1 MSLILIPGTSGSGKS
16 HMMFQRVLREAQ
28 EHPEQRFVVLV
39 PEQNTLQTQKKLVAM
54 SGRGGIWNID
64 VLSFTR
70 LAYRVFEQTGVR
82 KHRILSETGKILL
95 LRLIAAREGARIPI
109 LSGVL
114 DRPGV
119 LNEMKSIL
127 SEMDQYGIGQ
137 EELLRME
144 RQVSEDGRHPALT
157 RKLSEIA
164 LLQEAFERY
173 QEGHY
178 ITGEKQLLVL
188 CEKIPLDETL
198 RGAVFCLDG
207 FTGLTPAQLQAVTAL
222 LGVAKELL
230 VSVTIAPDQ
239 MPISGADQKTAPGPQ
254 SMDSWG
260 LFALSQRTVQA
271 LVHCAKQAHCAV
283 EVLPVMPEMA
293 ADMPQAE
300 SLRGWRCICCGTGR
314 KAGVPS
320 RHPAAGRRSF

>member
-119 LNEMKSIL
+119 LNAMKSIL
-127 SEMDQYGIGQ
+127 
-137 EELLRME
+137 
-144 RQVSEDGRHPALT
+144 
-157 RKLSEIA
+157 
-164 LLQEAFERY
+164 
-173 QEGHY
+173 
-178 ITGEKQLLVL
+178 
-188 CEKIPLDETL
+188 
-198 RGAVFCLDG
+198 
-207 FTGLTPAQLQAVTAL
+207 
-222 LGVAKELL
+222 
-230 VSVTIAPDQ
+230 
-239 MPISGADQKTAPGPQ
+239 
-254 SMDSWG
+254 
-260 LFALSQRTVQA
+260 
-271 LVHCAKQAHCAV
+271 
-283 EVLPVMPEMA
+283 
-293 ADMPQAE
+293 
-300 SLRGWRCICCGTGR
+300 
-314 KAGVPS
+314 
-320 RHPAAGRRSF
+320 